1 MAKRTNDKKAAEH
14 NRHERDAQEE
24 ETKKEIAD
32 ENIKAQRSSVEREE
46 YTTFNKYGRIRR
58 YSATSKEAHKINGE
72 PLFDQLLLALVPAV
86 GTGRLG
92 NNSNPDSTE
101 RWARRNI
108 RRFAPVALDKI
119 K

>member
-1 MAKRTNDKKAAEH
+1 MAKRTNDKKADEH
-14 NRHERDAQEE
+14 NRRERDAQEE

-32 ENIKAQRSSVEREE
+32 ENIKAQRSHVEREE
-46 YTTFNKYGRIRR
+46 YTTINSHGRVRR

-72 PLFDQLLLALVPAV
+72 PLFDKLLLALVPAV

-92 NNSNPDSTE
+92 SKGNPDSTE
-101 RWARRNI
+101 RWARKHI
-108 RRFAPVALDKI
+108 RRFAPVALNKI